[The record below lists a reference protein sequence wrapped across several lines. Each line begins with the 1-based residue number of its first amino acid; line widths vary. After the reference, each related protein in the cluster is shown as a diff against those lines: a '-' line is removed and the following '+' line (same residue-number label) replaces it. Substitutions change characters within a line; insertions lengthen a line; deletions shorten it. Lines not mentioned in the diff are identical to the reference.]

1 MVCLDFDILCSWDEL
16 SNAFS
21 WIHASYIHIH
31 KNSLYVT
38 IYMRHIH
45 VKQSIHF
52 IFLKKFLTMYLKSL
66 ELECWAHFMLVLG
79 WISMHVI
86 SLTSDVV
93 PLMGNKFRAIVSK
106 VLTQRCWFFPSLS
119 MSCNFHNFWFT
130 KPTFEWFHVVLEWW
144 PSLNLNV
151 A

>member
-1 MVCLDFDILCSWDEL
+1 MSVKVDRYRQLSYSFKGEVYNTSDVTTSHHSLNLARCFFLFYFGYFLVVCLDFDILCSWDEL

-21 WIHASYIHIH
+21 WIHASYIHMH

-79 WISMHVI
+79 WNFYACNLSY
-86 SLTSDVV
+86 
-93 PLMGNKFRAIVSK
+93 KW
-106 VLTQRCWFFPSLS
+106 RC
-119 MSCNFHNFWFT
+119 
-130 KPTFEWFHVVLEWW
+130 TF
-144 PSLNLNV
+144 NGK
-151 A
+151 